1 MLKELFVSASG
12 TSRSHIVIIHTA
24 EHEAANTRV
33 MYVSFQT
40 TF

>member
-1 MLKELFVSASG
+1 MFKELVVSASG
-12 TSRSHIVIIHTA
+12 TSRSRTVIIHTA

>member
-1 MLKELFVSASG
+1 MLKQLIVSASG

-24 EHEAANTRV
+24 EHETANTHIT
-33 MYVSFQT
+33 YVSFQA